1 LLAIVDG
8 DIVSYS
14 CAIYNENFGWDACK
28 EDIDLLVKRI
38 LETTGATDYQMFI
51 TGDNN
56 FRYQVDPQYKAN
68 RKGKPDPIY
77 RGDAN
82 AYLVEAYAG
91 QVTDGCEA
99 DDAMGITATEI
110 PVDQRIICSID
121 KDLKQIEGHHYNWRK
136 NEFSDVSKLD
146 GTRLLYRQLLT
157 GDSADNV
164 PAVGG
169 IGPVKSSRIIDS
181 LTEETDMLQ
190 AVRAFYKSE
199 ERLIQ
204 SGRLLYI
211 WRKENDDWREHYD
224 ELVKQIAE
232 EEHGNT

>member
-1 LLAIVDG
+1 LISLIDG

-68 RKGKPDPIY
+68 RKGKVDPIY

-82 AYLVEAYAG
+82 QYLVTDYGAI
-91 QVTDGCEA
+91 VTDGHEA
-99 DDAMGITATEI
+99 DDAMGIWASRYDPSE
-110 PVDQRIICSID
+110 RIVCSID
-121 KDLKQIEGHHYNWRK
+121 KDLKQIEGSHYNWRK
-136 NEFSDVSKLD
+136 NEFSEVSVLD

-157 GDSADNV
+157 GDTADNV

-169 IGPVKSSRIIDS
+169 IGPIKSARIIDS
-181 LTEETDMLQ
+181 LVDETDMLR
-190 AVRAFYKSE
+190 AVRGFYKSE
-199 ERLIQ
+199 ERLLM
-204 SGRLLYI
+204 SARLLYI
-211 WRKENDDWREHYD
+211 WRKENDNWVEHYKTLIKKIED
-224 ELVKQIAE
+224 EDAMS
-232 EEHGNT
+232 